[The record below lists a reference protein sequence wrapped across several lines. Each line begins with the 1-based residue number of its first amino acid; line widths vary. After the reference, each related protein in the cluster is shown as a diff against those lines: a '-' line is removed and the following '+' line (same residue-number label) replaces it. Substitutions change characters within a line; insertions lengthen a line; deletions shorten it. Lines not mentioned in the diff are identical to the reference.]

1 MAARTGASV
10 GVAVTITLLG
20 MLCLALFVLT
30 MVFYGRANSE
40 RRKAD
45 EATEAAETFVTGPE
59 RNLESVQAIA
69 DRARQNRESVVS
81 YLVRE
86 LRETMDTAIGSP
98 TATTTDLQNRL
109 ASIEGADANPMIE
122 IIATREREIA
132 SLETQ
137 LAQAQADFE
146 AANEA
151 REALAAQVNALS
163 EEYTLAGQDLNTR
176 VDGYGTQLLGME
188 TGLQGIVD
196 RYTQEIASLED
207 RFADREDQLEG
218 QLESTRRENLVL
230 QDQLRRLRAE
240 GDPNAIRPLDE
251 ASLVDG
257 SIDRVDAPSNE
268 VILSIGQRQKVV
280 LGMTFGVFSDATEI
294 RPDPETGIYAVPK
307 AVVEVVRV
315 EGNFSRA
322 RIISEARGNPIVRGD
337 VIANAVYDPNKTYKM
352 VVFGLFDRNN
362 DGLATA
368 LERDDVEAL
377 INRWGGEVV
386 DTIEGNID
394 FLVLG
399 ERPDLPPEPDPD
411 EPLPVVLEFTRLRNV
426 IETYDELLATAQAT
440 AVPVL
445 NENRLRT
452 LIGDYPD

>member
-40 RRKAD
+40 RRQA
-45 EATEAAETFVTGPE
+45 EEAAEAARDYITTAE

-69 DRARQNRESVVS
+69 DRARANRESVVS

-86 LRETMDTAIGSP
+86 VRDTMDMAIGSP
-98 TATTTDLQNRL
+98 TATTADLRNRL
-109 ASIEGADANPMIE
+109 ATVEGSDANPMIE

-132 SLETQ
+132 SLVAQ
-137 LAQAQADFE
+137 LAQAQADFD
-146 AANEA
+146 AANEE
-151 REALAAQVNALS
+151 REALAMRVNELS
-163 EEYTLAGQDLNTR
+163 SEYDAAGQ
-176 VDGYGTQLLGME
+176 VLGGQVRDY
-188 TGLQGIVD
+188 GLQF
-196 RYTQEIASLED
+196 ASMEQAIQALED
-207 RFADREDQLEG
+207 KYRGEINNILDQAEQREDQLEG

-230 QDQLRRLRAE
+230 QDQLRRLRAD

-257 SIDRVDAPSNE
+257 NIDRVDAPNNE
-268 VILSIGQRQKVV
+268 VILSIGRRQKVV

-294 RPDPETGIYAVPK
+294 RPDPATGIYDLPK
-307 AVVEVVRV
+307 AVVEVTRV

-322 RIISEARGNPIVRGD
+322 RIISESRGNPIVRGD
-337 VIANAVYDPNKTYKM
+337 VVANAVYDPNKTYKM
-352 VVFGLFDRNN
+352 VVYGLFDRNN

-368 LERDDVEAL
+368 HERDDVEAL
-377 INRWGGEVV
+377 IVRWGGEVV
-386 DTIEGNID
+386 DSIEGNID

-399 ERPDLPPEPDPD
+399 ERPELPPEPDPD
-411 EPLPVVLEFTRLRNV
+411 APLEVVLAFTELRNK
-426 IETYDELLATAQAT
+426 IEAYDELLATAQAT